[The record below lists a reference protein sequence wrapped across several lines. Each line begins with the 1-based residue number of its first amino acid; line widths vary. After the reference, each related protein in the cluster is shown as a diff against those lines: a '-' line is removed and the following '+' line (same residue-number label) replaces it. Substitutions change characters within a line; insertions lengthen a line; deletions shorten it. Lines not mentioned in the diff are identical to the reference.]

1 MTRHSA
7 SVAPISWLTIV
18 GRAVR
23 GGLRPLHAFRTAL
36 AHRREVRCLAELD
49 DRALKDIGMPA
60 DGLERAAALATQ
72 NQYPNPRPIE
82 IGPIRELLRNAYEG
96 RRPGT

>member
-1 MTRHSA
+1 
-7 SVAPISWLTIV
+7 
-18 GRAVR
+18 
-23 GGLRPLHAFRTAL
+23 
-36 AHRREVRCLAELD
+36 
-49 DRALKDIGMPA
+49 MPP
-60 DGLERAAALATQ
+60 DGLERAAELATQ